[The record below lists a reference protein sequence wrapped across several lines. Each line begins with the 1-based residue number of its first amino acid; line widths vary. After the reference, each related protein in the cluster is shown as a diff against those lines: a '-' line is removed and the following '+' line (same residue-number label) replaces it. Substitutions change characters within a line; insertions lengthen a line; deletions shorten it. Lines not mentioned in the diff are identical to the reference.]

1 LDNSFVYLGIPQFVL
16 DWRPSVPGPKMGAF
30 LTVSLSLTGL
40 YIYDRK
46 ETARIQKEYCDKVRW
61 MSEQN
66 LDTHDKARKIRV
78 YGARVPE
85 DGELERGAKWFK
97 RYMRV
102 RSSFLPLPRLKEPF
116 FSFFPSFFLS
126 HNEVEKPFRSVPTH
140 LSCFLFKSDRR
151 RRLADGRRQLEDHW
165 KGGSTI

>member
-1 LDNSFVYLGIPQFVL
+1 VFSLRKWSNPQIRKSSLSLPLYNLQRANDDLVHSFVYLGIPQFVL

-102 RSSFLPLPRLKEPF
+102 RSSFLCLLRRKEPF
-116 FSFFPSFFLS
+116 FSFFP
-126 HNEVEKPFRSVPTH
+126 
-140 LSCFLFKSDRR
+140 CFSLRARRAKSGLDESP
-151 RRLADGRRQLEDHW
+151 LP
-165 KGGSTI
+165 